1 MFYTNV
7 NRFIACCNFG
17 AIPLISFSS
26 WGSKDRARGYT
37 LSLMSLWA
45 VMFGFRL
52 IHGPQNK
59 YFLTPWSCLIKTFA
73 KLWSAIYLSGLKDLC
88 GAFLN
93 SPSLNNHTVTGVFC
107 VKASRGED
115 LREWSIS
122 LNLISCIPPPLITM
136 PLCAAPAALTPTPPH
151 PPLAHMWD
159 AVVLSCSPTAGASPS
174 APLHPS
180 AFPPFNPN
188 NASVLPATLCRLF
201 QRTSKKEKQIEAA
214 GDNETAG

>member
-122 LNLISCIPPPLITM
+122 LNLISCIPPPLFPM
-136 PLCAAPAALTPTPPH
+136 PLSAGPPAGARAPPTPTPP
-151 PPLAHMWD
+151 
-159 AVVLSCSPTAGASPS
+159 SPTCEMLLCCLVPPQLEHL
-174 APLHPS
+174 PLHPS
-180 AFPPFNPN
+180 TPLLFLHSTQTTPPF
-188 NASVLPATLCRLF
+188 F
-201 QRTSKKEKQIEAA
+201 QPHYADCFRGQARKR
-214 GDNETAG
+214 NR